1 MEPEVVAALI
11 GTPAVLITAA
21 AAYTAGRSQS
31 RGAHDQADA
40 TRYTA
45 KRQDRRKAYA
55 DLLTAA
61 RHLDDAVTTACQEIN
76 GFRAADPDQRQSLV
90 EECNRAIRAARAAR
104 DALDLA
110 ADAEA
115 KGAAETVPAWRPSPW
130 QKFGGSWQLATRPS
144 PFTNTS
150 PVHVP

>member
-1 MEPEVVAALI
+1 MT
-11 GTPAVLITAA
+11 G
-21 AAYTAGRSQS
+21 AGER
-31 RGAHDQADA
+31 R
-40 TRYTA
+40 TRTLA

-104 DALDLA
+104 GALDLA

-115 KGAAETVPAWRPSPW
+115 KGAAETVPAWRPLPW

-150 PVHVP
+150 PVRLRQARFRSSVGLV